1 MSQFQIFLAPS
12 TRGRF
17 QEAAGRNRTSEM
29 GSLPEGQIFF
39 SEGSFLPFG
48 LW

>member
-1 MSQFQIFLAPS
+1 MNQGDKGMSG
-12 TRGRF
+12 T
-17 QEAAGRNRTSEM
+17 
-29 GSLPEGQIFF
+29 GSLPEWQIFF